1 MSDYLK
7 DFKRLAGNPFSWLTE
22 GPESPAV
29 SYLGGQADL
38 TPLRNKAREA
48 MDALADLQRAA
59 DVGKVDDAYEA
70 LRRAKAAI
78 DAALGGQI
86 GPYAPGMGGPPT
98 NHGSP
103 GGGALR

>member
-1 MSDYLK
+1 MANKHLSE
-7 DFKRLAGNPFSWLTE
+7 FKRLAGNPFAWLTE
-22 GPESPAV
+22 VQSPAV

-38 TPLRNKAREA
+38 TPIRNKAREA
-48 MDALADLQRAA
+48 IDALSDVQKAA
-59 DVGKVDDAYEA
+59 DAGRADDAYDA

-98 NHGSP
+98 NL
-103 GGGALR
+103 GGGGNGVGK